1 MSTINIKLGLPV
13 EGPVNCMGLTFA
25 SDVERRQH
33 FSEELRTFLR
43 EVDRSKFEGF
53 PEGSD
58 EDIISLS
65 NPPYY
70 TACPNPFLLDLVNEV
85 APDRAYVPYDRSPL
99 ADDVIEGKNDPLYSV
114 PSYHTKVPPKAI
126 RKYILHY
133 TQPGDVVLDL
143 FAGTGMTGVAASLAA
158 HKQADD
164 PKDVVHGHRHAILV
178 DLSPAATFI
187 SSIMAAPID
196 SVLAQGAGG
205 ILAEII
211 AEKVAPLYRFGP
223 ESLEQIDYGIWSDWG
238 VCSECDQDFRLYDV
252 VIDWSLTKILDQY
265 PCPHCGATNVGRKL
279 TRSFETIKDPWTG
292 QVKRRSKTTLVSVSK
307 KQGNR
312 AVRRPATE
320 FDIQTANA
328 ALEQSPRRW
337 PEALKYSH
345 MTHERNNL
353 PKYWGVD
360 HIHEFYTPRNYLAL
374 DRLTNDIPGIAYRAA
389 LFCAITTIENNTTRR
404 NRFYVDSRRPKGSP
418 IGPLSNTLYIPTL
431 QVEANVGAKAL
442 QVAKS
447 VAELASAWTKHHA
460 FITTQSS
467 TRLNQLPDSCVD
479 FIFTDPPFGGNIN
492 YSEQNML
499 YEWWTGLK
507 TNNIKEAITN
517 SVQNKGV
524 SEYASL
530 MNAAFQECYRLLKP
544 GRYIVVEFHNSSNTI
559 WNAIQF
565 ALGNAGFVIAN
576 VALLDKVHTTLH
588 QDSKAAAVD
597 KDLAITAYKPNGGL
611 EERFALKGGSEDSVW
626 DFVATHLRY
635 LPVTTM
641 KNEVLQFVGERSSRV
656 LFDRMVGWMLQ
667 HNTLV
672 PVSFAEFQAGL
683 EVRFMN
689 RDGMYFLTTQ
699 IDDYDRCKLIN
710 GSPRTMS
717 LFVDD
722 ERTAIDWLS
731 EQLKQ
736 KPSTY
741 QEIFPE
747 FTKQLGISWRKHEER
762 PELADLLDL
771 NFLMYDGVGPVPP
784 QIHAYLSSN
793 WKDLRNLGKD
803 DPLLVHKACNR
814 WFVPD
819 PNKQQDVEARR
830 DKALLREFEIYKA
843 HKGKKMKEIRLEV
856 MRVGFKAAW
865 AAKDYRTIID
875 VSAKV
880 PDEVWQEDE
889 RLMMLHSMAETRL
902 EAER

>member
-1 MSTINIKLGLPV
+1 MSNSNLKLDIPQGGAVTCL
-13 EGPVNCMGLTFA
+13 GRDFA
-25 SDVERRQH
+25 NEQERRQY
-33 FSEELRTFLR
+33 FAEELRKFLKT
-43 EVDRSKFEGF
+43 VDRSQFDGF

-58 EDIISLS
+58 EDIILLS

-70 TACPNPFLLDLVNEV
+70 TACPNPFLAELINEA
-85 APDRAYVPYDRSPL
+85 APDRAYVPYSRGPL
-99 ADDVIEGKNDPLYSV
+99 ADDVIEGKNDPLYGV

-158 HKQADD
+158 TKQADD
-164 PKDVVHGHRHAILV
+164 PKSVEHGYRQAILV

-187 SSIMAAPID
+187 ASIMAAPID
-196 SVLAQGAGG
+196 PVLAQGAGG
-205 ILAEII
+205 VLSDIVAER
-211 AEKVAPLYRFGP
+211 VQPLYAFSP
-223 ESLEQIDYGIWSDWG
+223 QSPEQIDYGIWSDWG
-238 VCSECDQDFRLYDV
+238 LCSECNQDFRLYDV
-252 VIDWSLTKILDQY
+252 VIDWDTPKILDQY

-292 QVKRRSKTTLVSVSK
+292 EVKRRARTTLVAVSK

-312 AVRRPATE
+312 AVRRPATD
-320 FDIQTANA
+320 FDTRTADA
-328 ALEQSPRRW
+328 ARAQMPTRV
-337 PEALKYSH
+337 PEPLRYSH

-360 HIHEFYTPRNYLAL
+360 HVHEFFTSRNYLAL
-374 DRLTNDIPGIAYRAA
+374 DKLTTDLPGEFYRAA
-389 LFCAITTIENNTTRR
+389 MFCAITTIENNTTRR
-404 NRFYVDSRRPKGSP
+404 NRFYVDKRRPKGSP

-431 QVEANVGAKAL
+431 QVEANVGIKAL

-447 VAELASAWTKHHA
+447 AADVASRWSKHHA

-467 TRLNQLPDSCVD
+467 TDLSQLPDACVD

-499 YEWWTGLK
+499 YEWWTGLR
-507 TNNIKEAITN
+507 TNNKKEAITN
-517 SVQNKGV
+517 SVQAKGV
-524 SEYASL
+524 GEYTSL
-530 MNAAFQECYRLLKP
+530 MNAAFRECHRLLKP
-544 GRYIVVEFHNSSNTI
+544 GRYIVVEFHNSSNAI

-565 ALGNAGFVIAN
+565 ALGDAGFVIAN

-611 EERFALKGGSEDSVW
+611 EERFALKGGTEESVW
-626 DFVATHLRY
+626 DFVSTHLKY
-635 LPVTTM
+635 LPVTTI
-641 KNEVLQFVGERSSRV
+641 KKGGLEFVGERSSRV
-656 LFDRMVGWMLQ
+656 IFDRMVGWMIQ

-683 EVRFMN
+683 EARFAE
-689 RDGMYFLTTQ
+689 RDGMYFLATQ
-699 IDDYDRCKLIN
+699 VGEYDKRALESGGPK
-710 GSPRTMS
+710 SRS

-722 ERTAIDWLS
+722 ERTAIDWIT
-731 EQLKQ
+731 EYLKQ
-736 KPSTY
+736 RPSTY
-741 QEIFPE
+741 QELFPE

-762 PELADLLDL
+762 PELTNLLDQ
-771 NFLMYDGVGPVPP
+771 NFLIYDGDGPVPP
-784 QIHAYLSSN
+784 QVHSHLSSN
-793 WKDLRNLGKD
+793 WKELRNLDKSN
-803 DPLLVHKACNR
+803 PQLVEKARNR

-830 DKALLREFEIYKA
+830 DKALLREFDIYKA
-843 HKGKKMKEIRLEV
+843 HRGKKMKEIRLEV